1 MLLERGDS
9 LQQASVLSSLR
20 HLLKAE
26 GGSKLVQACLDRSS
40 KLDDDLQLELAHGLL
55 DALPLVPGECLRPV
69 LETAAVVLEQNS
81 EVLCEDW
88 GRLLEAVCRTAQV
101 TEVRDVCVPL
111 ALHLCSSSRPTFM
124 RRVGVLLIGLLAE
137 LLGRFFPDSLLEQVV
152 TQSQNASYDIRK
164 TMCRVIGKVSEELG
178 ATEQLFPS
186 LEQLLQDDDGRVR
199 EEAASTFFRVLP
211 LLSEQTVLGKGL
223 SILQQLIQ
231 GPAKLQIVKHMN
243 SLLPALMA
251 LPGAAY
257 MSEIMLNVY
266 LEALSAGNKVEALK
280 VFPEVARCVEPMIF
294 EGKLVYAYLNLA
306 SDPDVEVRR
315 AVASTFHQVVLLMSN
330 SPTSAAKL
338 LTLLDHDSDV
348 AYELLSHIDAWSPT
362 LLNENI
368 FLQARYL
375 LLSRKSWRVKQ
386 ELLEHITPLVVM
398 EHSSLISESLSST
411 LLKLMKEENAT
422 VRESSAKIV
431 VQLLSVLYQ
440 SNVREELAA
449 QLVEFCTSTVYRDRI
464 TFIDVCLLVISMCSQ
479 RFFKQFFLSPLLS
492 LGSDRI
498 LAVKLKFAGSL
509 SHLRFGIDSED
520 SASLEELYNAVTTL
534 ANDKEALVAQ
544 LATDQQILMSSP
556 AFMQKS
562 RDEKLQMEEARRI
575 EREKDLQSYELA
587 SREEAKQRIVSAM
600 SAKVRRDTKK
610 KLSVQLTSSKRS
622 SPRRPTGG
630 KVIRGSYSFSE
641 GRTETP
647 PKRTDKRK

>member
-1 MLLERGDS
+1 
-9 LQQASVLSSLR
+9 
-20 HLLKAE
+20 
-26 GGSKLVQACLDRSS
+26 
-40 KLDDDLQLELAHGLL
+40 
-55 DALPLVPGECLRPV
+55 
-69 LETAAVVLEQNS
+69 
-81 EVLCEDW
+81 
-88 GRLLEAVCRTAQV
+88 
-101 TEVRDVCVPL
+101 
-111 ALHLCSSSRPTFM
+111 
-124 RRVGVLLIGLLAE
+124 
-137 LLGRFFPDSLLEQVV
+137 
-152 TQSQNASYDIRK
+152 
-164 TMCRVIGKVSEELG
+164 
-178 ATEQLFPS
+178 
-186 LEQLLQDDDGRVR
+186 
-199 EEAASTFFRVLP
+199 
-211 LLSEQTVLGKGL
+211 
-223 SILQQLIQ
+223 
-231 GPAKLQIVKHMN
+231 
-243 SLLPALMA
+243 
-251 LPGAAY
+251 
-257 MSEIMLNVY
+257 
-266 LEALSAGNKVEALK
+266 
-280 VFPEVARCVEPMIF
+280 
-294 EGKLVYAYLNLA
+294 
-306 SDPDVEVRR
+306 
-315 AVASTFHQVVLLMSN
+315 
-330 SPTSAAKL
+330 
-338 LTLLDHDSDV
+338 
-348 AYELLSHIDAWSPT
+348 
-362 LLNENI
+362 
-368 FLQARYL
+368 
-375 LLSRKSWRVKQ
+375 
-386 ELLEHITPLVVM
+386 
-398 EHSSLISESLSST
+398 
-411 LLKLMKEENAT
+411 MKEENAT